1 MDQSANSGLIRGIRR
16 WDMVAV
22 AINAVIGA
30 GIFGLPSKVYALIGP
45 YSLAAFIV
53 CALVV
58 TMIILCFAEVSSRF
72 SETGGPYLYA
82 REAFGPIV
90 GFEVGWLMWLA
101 RLTAFTANCNLLVEY
116 LSYFWPPA
124 TTTWPRAIVI
134 TSIVLFITTI
144 NVIGVRDVAMFSNI
158 FTLGKLIPI
167 ALFIAAGLF
176 FLNPQNFTSTTQ
188 PGFHDFSQSVLLL
201 VYAFTGF
208 EIALIPAGEARDPER
223 DMPFAILT
231 MLGIVVLVYILIQ
244 MVCIGTLPGLAESKR
259 PLADAA
265 RNFLGS
271 AGASLIT
278 AGAITSIFGNLSVV
292 VLAAARLPFAMA
304 GRREL
309 PRIFAA
315 IHGRFHTPYVA
326 IVATC
331 AAMLALT
338 LFGSFIYGVTVS
350 TIARLLAY
358 GATCIALLVLRR
370 RSSQPPFFRA
380 PAGALLSISA
390 LALMAWLLSN
400 STRREALDAGIAAA
414 AGLIIYAVYKSCL
427 KPGLKQKMRW
437 RYKAKS
443 PMIK

>member
-1 MDQSANSGLIRGIRR
+1 MDQSAKPGLIRGIKR

-22 AINAVIGA
+22 AINGVIGA

-45 YSLAAFIV
+45 YSLAAFIA

-58 TMIILCFAEVSSRF
+58 TMIILCFAEVCSRF

-82 REAFGPIV
+82 REAFGSVV

-134 TSIVLFITTI
+134 TTIVLFMTTI
-144 NVIGVRDVAMFSNI
+144 NVIGVRDAAMFSNI

-167 ALFIAAGLF
+167 ALFIGAGLF
-176 FLNPQNFTSTTQ
+176 FLNPQNFMHGNQ
-188 PGFHDFSQSVLLL
+188 PGFHDFSQSVMLL

-223 DMPFAILT
+223 NLPFAILT
-231 MLGIVVLVYILIQ
+231 MLGVVALVYILIQ
-244 MVCIGTLPGLAESKR
+244 VVCIGTLPGLAESQR

-265 RNFLGS
+265 SNFLGR

-278 AGAITSIFGNLSVV
+278 AGAIISIIGNLSVI

-309 PRIFAA
+309 PGIFAA
-315 IHGRFHTPYVA
+315 IHHRFRTPYVA
-326 IVATC
+326 IMVTC
-331 AAMLALT
+331 TAMLALT
-338 LFGSFIYGVTVS
+338 LSGSFIYGVTVS

-358 GATCIALLVLRR
+358 GATCVALLVLRR
-370 RSSQPPFFRA
+370 RESQPAVFKT
-380 PAGALLSISA
+380 PAGALLSIAA
-390 LALMAWLLSN
+390 LALIAWLLSH
-400 STRREALDAGIAAA
+400 STPREALDTGIAAA
-414 AGLIIYAVYKSCL
+414 AGLIIYAVYLRSANNGGK
-427 KPGLKQKMRW
+427 
-437 RYKAKS
+437 
-443 PMIK
+443 

>member
-1 MDQSANSGLIRGIRR
+1 MDKSANSGLIRGIKR

-22 AINAVIGA
+22 AINGVIGA

-45 YSLAAFIV
+45 YSLAAFVV

-82 REAFGPIV
+82 RESFGSVV

-116 LSYFWPPA
+116 LGYFWPPA
-124 TTTWPRAIVI
+124 TTTWPRALVI
-134 TSIVLFITTI
+134 TTIVLFITTI
-144 NVIGVRDVAMFSNI
+144 NVVGVRDAARFSNI

-167 ALFIAAGLF
+167 VLFIAAGLF
-176 FLNPQNFTSTTQ
+176 FLQPQNFTPGDQ
-188 PGFHDFSQSVLLL
+188 PAFHDFSQSVMLL

-223 DMPFAILT
+223 NMPFAILT
-231 MLGIVVLVYILIQ
+231 MLGVVALVYILIQ
-244 MVCIGTLPGLAESKR
+244 VVCIGTLPGLAESKR

-265 RNFLGS
+265 SNFLGG

-278 AGAITSIFGNLSVV
+278 AGAIISIIGNLGVI

-315 IHGRFHTPYVA
+315 IHHRFHTPYVA

-331 AAMLALT
+331 AAMLVLT
-338 LFGSFIYGVTVS
+338 LSGSFIYGVTVS

-358 GATCIALLVLRR
+358 GATCVALLVLRR
-370 RSSQPPFFRA
+370 RESQPAVFKT

-390 LALMAWLLSN
+390 LALIAWLLSN
-400 STRREALDAGIAAA
+400 STWREALDTCIAAA
-414 AGLIIYAVYKSCL
+414 AGLLIYLICL
-427 KPGLKQKMRW
+427 KSVNNGGK
-437 RYKAKS
+437 
-443 PMIK
+443 